1 MCQKQDEEQVERLK
15 LQKELKHKNR
25 AIIEKVEI
33 ERKRRLRRNMNKF
46 ISTEKEEEIK
56 I

>member
-25 AIIEKVEI
+25 AITEKVEI
-33 ERKRRLRRNMNKF
+33 ERKRRLRRNVNRL
-46 ISTEKEEEIK
+46 ISIERKRRK
-56 I
+56 